1 MKRARALSWM
11 VAINLACGQKHTADV
26 LLCEVLALLSE
37 RAIDPATSY
46 EPN

>member
-11 VAINLACGQKHTADV
+11 VAINLACGQRHTADV

-37 RAIDPATSY
+37 RAIDPTTAY

>member
-11 VAINLACGQKHTADV
+11 VAINLACGQRHTADV

-37 RAIDPATSY
+37 RAINPGTTY
-46 EPN
+46 ESN